1 MPDFI
6 KKNYKTISEL
16 QSTEIKCH
24 SLCNL
29 LNKKSHYDDYN
40 KRITRKQE
48 MQIKHQSKELLIKRN
63 TSTINASRAI
73 KRLEFN
79 ITQ

>member
-1 MPDFI
+1 MKI
-6 KKNYKTISEL
+6 
-16 QSTEIKCH
+16 
-24 SLCNL
+24 
-29 LNKKSHYDDYN
+29 SHYDDYN

-48 MQIKHQSKELLIKRN
+48 MQTKHQSKELLIKRN
-63 TSTINASRAI
+63 TSTINASHAI

>member
-1 MPDFI
+1 MKI
-6 KKNYKTISEL
+6 
-16 QSTEIKCH
+16 
-24 SLCNL
+24 
-29 LNKKSHYDDYN
+29 SHYDDYN

-48 MQIKHQSKELLIKRN
+48 MQTKHQSKELLIKRN
-63 TSTINASRAI
+63 TSTISASRAI

>member
-1 MPDFI
+1 MSLRILVYMPDFI
-6 KKNYKTISEL
+6 KKKYKTISEL
-16 QSTEIKCH
+16 Q
-24 SLCNL
+24 
-29 LNKKSHYDDYN
+29 SHYDDYN

-48 MQIKHQSKELLIKRN
+48 MQTKHQSKELLIKLN
-63 TSTINASRAI
+63 TSTINASHAI